1 MATKLRLGPLP
12 RQETAKMTI
21 NLPADL
27 KADLDRYA
35 AVHSQLYGEQVDAA
49 ALAPHMLAWFMKN
62 DRGFYKGKSRS

>member
-1 MATKLRLGPLP
+1 
-12 RQETAKMTI
+12 MTI